1 MAGAEWR
8 AAHGARSP
16 PLAGGRVPPL
26 PTAPPVCWL
35 GSRCLRP
42 RPMASTSACSA
53 WARCG
58 CGASRCGA
66 PPAAYFPS
74 AAAKGEWGRVCAE
87 ARGWAAAGCERRAEA
102 VSGLGVL
109 PTPRSGHSAFFS
121 NYRCSFLRTTV
132 QSENI
137 KGFLVQRLSYP
148 HSLPQST
155 VSSVF
160 CMGRQTQVYI
170 WSSLTYLYLAFYS
183 ASWRS
188 S

>member
-1 MAGAEWR
+1 
-8 AAHGARSP
+8 
-16 PLAGGRVPPL
+16 
-26 PTAPPVCWL
+26 
-35 GSRCLRP
+35 
-42 RPMASTSACSA
+42 MASTSPCSA
-53 WARCG
+53 RARCG

-66 PPAAYFPS
+66 RSAAYAPS

-102 VSGLGVL
+102 VFGLGVL

-121 NYRCSFLRTTV
+121 NYVCSFPCTTV
-132 QSENI
+132 QNENI

-160 CMGRQTQVYI
+160 CIYPEMVYGEANAGV
-170 WSSLTYLYLAFYS
+170 YMVFFD
-183 ASWRS
+183 
-188 S
+188 